1 MVMDSDLAEQLP
13 RSVVSL
19 SLRHIKCAGGQDRT
33 KKGADELGADD
44 GTRAKM
50 TRGSLC
56 PFARAL
62 WSDLVVADLQYS
74 ARFGRVTCGHI
85 CSSPMMQV

>member
-1 MVMDSDLAEQLP
+1 MMDSDLAGQLL

-50 TRGSLC
+50 TRGSLLHLRVRYGLIWLLRTC
-56 PFARAL
+56 STVPV
-62 WSDLVVADLQYS
+62 LVV
-74 ARFGRVTCGHI
+74 
-85 CSSPMMQV
+85 